1 MKMKDVTKE
10 ELMKDTPLMYV
21 LSVMITY
28 CKKKGLK
35 HLIVGVDIEEDGAVI
50 KIDDE
55 TTLEEFDN
63 Q

>member
-10 ELMKDTPLMYV
+10 ELMQDKPLMYV
-21 LSVMITY
+21 LSVMNTY
-28 CKKKGLK
+28 CKKNGLK

>member
-1 MKMKDVTKE
+1 MKDVTKE
-10 ELMKDTPLMYV
+10 ELMKDAPLMYV
-21 LSVMITY
+21 LSVMSTY
-28 CKKKGLK
+28 CKKSGRK